1 MFSMDSP
8 IYVYAIYVYEGQYRE
23 MRAGEIGVVL
33 PDFRYLVS
41 PYARP
46 LVLETRASLSAPPR
60 FRSAATAER
69 NLKGWP

>member
-1 MFSMDSP
+1 MRASHASSSMDSS
-8 IYVYAIYVYEGQYRE
+8 ISEGQYRE

-41 PYARP
+41 PYTRP

-60 FRSAATAER
+60 F
-69 NLKGWP
+69 P